1 MIKIGSIHII
11 CTSYHKP
18 QIEKMLEV
26 AKKTIKKE
34 KKHLGDIYWLP
45 GVLEIPYAIRKIHSM
60 KNNDD
65 DFQIRD
71 QHGFV
76 VLGIIEKGKTKHGK
90 VIGQAV
96 IKDLIKYQTGGG
108 KPVGIGIIGPGATP
122 EQIEERLEMHAK
134 NAVLAVSHL
143 MKDISE
149 WK

>member
-1 MIKIGSIHII
+1 MKNIDIV

-18 QIEKMLEV
+18 QIEKMLDV
-26 AKKTIKKE
+26 AKKAAEEENITVE
-34 KKHLGDIYWLP
+34 NIYWLP
-45 GVLEIPYAIRKIHSM
+45 GVLEIPYGIRKVNS
-60 KNNDD
+60 NNVD
-65 DFQIRD
+65 
-71 QHGFV
+71 GFV

-90 VIGQAV
+90 VIGQTV
-96 IKDLIKYQTGGG
+96 INDLIKFQTGTDG

-143 MKDISE
+143 IKDINE

>member
-1 MIKIGSIHII
+1 MGRINII

-18 QIEKMLEV
+18 QIEKMLEI
-26 AKKTIKKE
+26 AKKTAKE
-34 KKHLGDIYWLP
+34 ENLENKDVFWLP

-60 KNNDD
+60 KHDD
-65 DFQIRD
+65 NDFQH
-71 QHGFV
+71 HGFV

-96 IKDLIKYQTGGG
+96 IKDLIKFQTGPNG

-143 MKDISE
+143 MKHIRE

>member
-1 MIKIGSIHII
+1 MSTIHII

-26 AKKTIKKE
+26 VKKTAKRQIS
-34 KKHLGDIYWLP
+34 GIYWLP
-45 GVLEIPYAIRKIHSM
+45 GVLEIPYGIRKI
-60 KNNDD
+60 NLGLDD
-65 DFQIRD
+65 HDS
-71 QHGFV
+71 QHDGFV

-96 IKDLIKYQTGGG
+96 IKDLIKFQTGPNG
-108 KPVGIGIIGPGATP
+108 KPVGIGIIGPGATS

-134 NAVLAVSHL
+134 NAVLAVEHL
-143 MKDISE
+143 MKHSNE

>member
-1 MIKIGSIHII
+1 
-11 CTSYHKP
+11 
-18 QIEKMLEV
+18 MLEV

-60 KNNDD
+60 KINDN
-65 DFQIRD
+65 DFQN
-71 QHGFV
+71 HGFV

-143 MKDISE
+143 MKNIKE

>member
-1 MIKIGSIHII
+1 MGSIHII

-26 AKKTIKKE
+26 AKKTAKE
-34 KKHLGDIYWLP
+34 ESRTIGGIYWLP
-45 GVLEIPYAIRKIHSM
+45 GVLEIPYGIRKINSTLRADR
-60 KNNDD
+60 KDEVS
-65 DFQIRD
+65 
-71 QHGFV
+71 FV
-76 VLGIIEKGKTKHGK
+76 VLGIIERGKTKHGK

-96 IKDLIKYQTGGG
+96 IKDLIKFQTGPNG

-143 MKDISE
+143 MKKISE
-149 WK
+149 WE

>member
-1 MIKIGSIHII
+1 MKYIHII
-11 CTSYHKP
+11 CTSYHKQ
-18 QIEKMLEV
+18 QIKKMLDV
-26 AKKTIKKE
+26 AKNTADDE
-34 KKHLGDIYWLP
+34 KITVKNVYWLP
-45 GVLEIPYAIRKIHSM
+45 GVLEIPFGIRRIIQNPDE
-60 KNNDD
+60 KNPIDG
-65 DFQIRD
+65 I
-71 QHGFV
+71 V

-96 IKDLIKYQTGGG
+96 INDLIKFQINPNYG

-143 MKDISE
+143 MKNINE